1 MAIQTF
7 VADTILTA
15 AQMNA
20 LQGNDYNQTVSTK
33 TASYTLVAADKGT
46 KIVMN
51 SASATT
57 ITVNTS
63 LFSAGDT
70 LTILNIAAGV
80 CTVTAG
86 TATVSTTGSLALAQN
101 GGGTLYFTS
110 AGVSVFQADGVT
122 ASAGG
127 LTLISS
133 TTIGTTV
140 SSVTVSNAFSATYEN
155 YKIIISGGVGSSSDT
170 NILLTLGSTTT
181 NYYEALVGYTFA
193 GSASSTNTNSG
204 ASFTRAASVF
214 STSLLFANIDI
225 LNPNLAKRT
234 IINYY
239 QILTTLGRAGIGVLD
254 NATQYTDF
262 TFTPLAGTLTGGTI
276 RVYGYSNSQDYMTHK
291 IQIDGLVRDATA
303 DEAAQIDA
311 QRDAQNA
318 KAKAEVEATIAK
330 NAAQQA
336 VLDKLGLTADEAQAL
351 LG

>member
-110 AGVSVFQADGVT
+110 AGVSVFQADGV
-122 ASAGG
+122 AAAAGG
-127 LTLISS
+127 LTLIS
-133 TTIGTTV
+133 TTAIGTTV
-140 SSVTVSNAFSATYEN
+140 SSITVSNAFSATYDN
-155 YKIIISGGVGSSSDT
+155 YKIIITGGVGSTNSS
-170 NILLTLGSTTT
+170 LALQLGSSTSSYSFAFNYNSYNATSGATGSIIASNFQYFGGETT
-181 NYYEALVGYTFA
+181 NYFYADIELQSPFLAKYTTAQSSTAQTNFAGYTLGVHLVA
-193 GSASSTNTNSG
+193 TSYSA
-204 ASFTRAASVF
+204 F
-214 STSLLFANIDI
+214 
-225 LNPNLAKRT
+225 T
-234 IINYY
+234 IIP
-239 QILTTLGRAGIGVLD
+239 D
-254 NATQYTDF
+254 
-262 TFTPLAGTLTGGTI
+262 GTATGGNI
-276 RVYGYSNSQDYMTHK
+276 RVYGYANS
-291 IQIDGLVRDATA
+291 
-303 DEAAQIDA
+303 
-311 QRDAQNA
+311 
-318 KAKAEVEATIAK
+318 
-330 NAAQQA
+330 
-336 VLDKLGLTADEAQAL
+336 
-351 LG
+351 

>member
-70 LTILNIAAGV
+70 LTILNIGAGV

-110 AGVSVFQADGVT
+110 AGVSIFQANGVAAT
-122 ASAGG
+122 AGAMTAKAYCYFNGTGTPAILSSAN
-127 LTLISS
+127 ISS
-133 TTIGTTV
+133 ITD
-140 SSVTVSNAFSATYEN
+140 N
-155 YKIIISGGVGSSSDT
+155 GVGD
-170 NILLTLGSTTT
+170 
-181 NYYEALVGYTFA
+181 YT
-193 GSASSTNTNSG
+193 
-204 ASFTRAASVF
+204 
-214 STSLLFANIDI
+214 
-225 LNPNLAKRT
+225 
-234 IINYY
+234 
-239 QILTTLGRAGIGVLD
+239 
-254 NATQYTDF
+254 F
-262 TFTPLAGTLTGGTI
+262 TFTTAIGAANYFFTGIGGKGGGGVSSSNCSFPMIEGAGYVTSASLRILYINADGAAKDGETQTI
-276 RVYGYSNSQDYMTHK
+276 GVF
-291 IQIDGLVRDATA
+291 A
-303 DEAAQIDA
+303 
-311 QRDAQNA
+311 
-318 KAKAEVEATIAK
+318 
-330 NAAQQA
+330 
-336 VLDKLGLTADEAQAL
+336 
-351 LG
+351 

>member
-70 LTILNIAAGV
+70 LTILNISTGV

-110 AGVSVFQADGVT
+110 AGVSVFQANGVT
-122 ASAGG
+122 ASTSG
-127 LTLISS
+127 LTLIST

-140 SSVTVSNAFSATYEN
+140 STVALTNIFSATYDN
-155 YKIIISGGVGSSSDT
+155 YLIQMSGGVASATSDG
-170 NILLTLGSTTT
+170 NFTLGATTT
-181 NYYEALVGYTFA
+181 GYYSALIYNGYGSGTPVGVVASNTATA
-193 GSASSTNTNSG
+193 GTIWAYSANGFNLEMT
-204 ASFTRAASVF
+204 
-214 STSLLFANIDI
+214 LF
-225 LNPNLAKRT
+225 LPNAAKRT
-234 IINYY
+234 SFVY
-239 QILTTLGRAGIGVLD
+239 QSATMTTTGNRWVGGGFVD
-254 NATQYTDF
+254 NATSYTGM
-262 TFTPLAGTLTGGTI
+262 TFNTQTGSGHTLTGGTI
-276 RVYGYSNSQDYMTHK
+276 KVYGLQSS
-291 IQIDGLVRDATA
+291 
-303 DEAAQIDA
+303 
-311 QRDAQNA
+311 
-318 KAKAEVEATIAK
+318 
-330 NAAQQA
+330 
-336 VLDKLGLTADEAQAL
+336 
-351 LG
+351 

>member
-70 LTILNIAAGV
+70 LTILNISTGV

-110 AGVSVFQADGVT
+110 AGVSVFQANGVAASSGLVCVKAET
-122 ASAGG
+122 AFTAVTSLTADNIFTSSYTNYRILVRFTTSADDPFFQ
-127 LTLISS
+127 LTAATVATTANYNWQRLLARS
-133 TTIGTTV
+133 TT
-140 SSVTVSNAFSATYEN
+140 
-155 YKIIISGGVGSSSDT
+155 
-170 NILLTLGSTTT
+170 LTGAAAS
-181 NYYEALVGYTFA
+181 
-193 GSASSTNTNSG
+193 SASS
-204 ASFTRAASVF
+204 AMFAAASSGDF
-214 STSLLFANIDI
+214 FCNASLELFA
-225 LNPNLAKRT
+225 P
-234 IINYY
+234 
-239 QILTTLGRAGIGVLD
+239 QLTAPTTFSSVGLRSDGAYTSPATVQMAGSQSGSIAFDGIKLLV
-254 NATQYTDF
+254 AT
-262 TFTPLAGTLTGGTI
+262 GTMTGI
-276 RVYGYSNSQDYMTHK
+276 YSVYGYSKT
-291 IQIDGLVRDATA
+291 V
-303 DEAAQIDA
+303 
-311 QRDAQNA
+311 
-318 KAKAEVEATIAK
+318 
-330 NAAQQA
+330 
-336 VLDKLGLTADEAQAL
+336 
-351 LG
+351 